1 MMCIFKNTLKT
12 KGPKI
17 KMDLLFSNAGFTY
30 SFITDTINY
39 WWNHLT

>member
-1 MMCIFKNTLKT
+1 MMFIFKDTLKT

-17 KMDLLFSNAGFTY
+17 KMDLLFYNAGFTY
-30 SFITDTINY
+30 SFITDTIN